1 MNSFAFGKH
10 SRKFPNCLSPLYVWK
25 VSFKSTWTFVAY
37 FQMVAT
43 VHPCLPRVPHF
54 ARSEHGNVSWWKLV
68 RGFVRTWQRWDFCYF
83 DSQPKISSF
92 FRLRIFPCWVGR
104 GEIPDLN
111 QTCLGGFD
119 LWQDFWLVL
128 KLFQSRKEDWRWSL
142 KYKPKIYQVKG
153 DCGTDFYLAQSCPWP
168 SALRCTLRL
177 ISVPFSSKVLD
188 LKTGRN
194 VLLNSLVLLLVSTY
208 MWYLQRIRYFSYL
221 CFGLSSE

>member
-25 VSFKSTWTFVAY
+25 VSFKSTWTLVAY

-43 VHPCLPRVPHF
+43 VHPCLPRVAHF

-68 RGFVRTWQRWDFCYF
+68 QGFVRTWQRWDFCYF
-83 DSQPKISSF
+83 DSQPKILSF

-119 LWQDFWLVL
+119 LWQDFRLVL

-142 KYKPKIYQVKG
+142 KYLYWYI
-153 DCGTDFYLAQSCPWP
+153 FE
-168 SALRCTLRL
+168 
-177 ISVPFSSKVLD
+177 IF
-188 LKTGRN
+188 
-194 VLLNSLVLLLVSTY
+194 LVH
-208 MWYLQRIRYFSYL
+208 I
-221 CFGLSSE
+221 FGLLAKNIPSQRKLWDRFLFGSKLSMTQCTAVYSQTYFCPVFL